1 MYIRVNANVSDESG
15 ANVYVTAFESG
26 IDADAWRN
34 SIETGAWDLANLSVQ
49 LSPFVPAGGSVTT
62 VSGNVTH
69 ACANLNS
76 FVQVPVNVE
85 TEYFVYMY
93 AVDTRNNSV
102 AVGAEQSVTI
112 DIQTTTVVSFDDFM
126 QYVESP
132 PALGSFSQ
140 LRSGPIKPN
149 VDYQGDLFRFY
160 DQATFPEWDTRFY
173 GNVMHVDPVESV
185 ITGNVYTLVSE
196 QDEPDLNKVAAFFNS
211 RLDDT
216 LVYEHNQNTLYNAVI
231 QQSDL
236 SVGRFYPNVET
247 GTSNVDMA
255 FGKEYHVYSMVK
267 DIGFNT
273 DVVKK
278 NRVLYSGT
286 APEVATVEVTVFAS

>member
-26 IDADAWRN
+26 IDADAWRSN
-34 SIETGAWDLANLSVQ
+34 IETGAWDLASLSVQ
-49 LSPFVPAGGSVTT
+49 LSPFVPVGGSVTT

-69 ACANLNS
+69 AYSNLNS
-76 FVQVPVNVE
+76 FDPVPINVE

-102 AVGAEQSVTI
+102 AVGAESSVTI
-112 DIQTTTVVSFDDFM
+112 DVQTTTVVSFDDFM
-126 QYVESP
+126 QYVDNP
-132 PALGSFSQ
+132 PAIGSFSQ
-140 LRSGPIKPN
+140 VRSGPLKPN

-160 DQATFPEWDTRFY
+160 DQATFPDWDTRFY
-173 GNVMHVDPVESV
+173 GTVHVDPIESV

-211 RLDDT
+211 HLEDT
-216 LVYEHNQNTLYNAVI
+216 LVYEHNQNTLYNATI
-231 QQSDL
+231 QQNDL
-236 SVGRFYPNVET
+236 SVSQFYPNVDT

-286 APEVATVEVTVFAS
+286 APDVSTVEVTVLAS